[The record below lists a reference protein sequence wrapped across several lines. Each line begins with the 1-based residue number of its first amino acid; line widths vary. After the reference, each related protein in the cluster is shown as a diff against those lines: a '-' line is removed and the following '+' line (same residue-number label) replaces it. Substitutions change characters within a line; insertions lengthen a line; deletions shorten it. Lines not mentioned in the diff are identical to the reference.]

1 MVRIAALIPVA
12 LATAFAAAVAHAE
25 GVTIYQEDKK
35 FSEAE
40 VTIKAGQ
47 SVIFANKDPITHNV
61 YSKSPGMSFDLRTQK
76 AGESSEVKF
85 DHAGESDVQC
95 AIHPQMK
102 MKIKVTE

>member
-1 MVRIAALIPVA
+1 MVRIAALVSMAMVLTAAIA
-12 LATAFAAAVAHAE
+12 YADGATV
-25 GVTIYQEDKK
+25 YQEDKK

-47 SVIFANKDPITHNV
+47 SVTFANKDPITHNV
-61 YSKSPGMSFDLRTQK
+61 YSKTPGMSFDLKTQK
-76 AGESSEVKF
+76 SGESSEVKF
-85 DHAGESDVQC
+85 DHAGESEVQC

>member
-1 MVRIAALIPVA
+1 MVRIPTLIAV
-12 LATAFAAAVAHAE
+12 AAAMTLTAAIARAD
-25 GVTIYQEDKK
+25 GVTVYQEDKK

-47 SVIFANKDPITHNV
+47 SVVFANKDPITHNV
-61 YSKSPGMSFDLRTQK
+61 YSKTPGMSFDLRTQK

>member
-12 LATAFAAAVAHAE
+12 LATALTAAAAYAE
-25 GVTIYQEDKK
+25 GATVYQEDKK
-35 FSEAE
+35 FSDPE

-47 SVIFANKDPITHNV
+47 SVVFANKDPFTHNV
-61 YSKSPGMSFDLRTQK
+61 YSKTPGMSFDLRTQK

>member
-1 MVRIAALIPVA
+1 MVRVATLISITVAMALT
-12 LATAFAAAVAHAE
+12 ATIAHA
-25 GVTIYQEDKK
+25 GGPTVYQEDKK

-40 VTIKAGQ
+40 VTIKSGQ
-47 SVIFANKDPITHNV
+47 SVVFANKDPFTHNV
-61 YSKSPGMSFDLRTQK
+61 YSKTPGMSFDLRTQK
-76 AGESSEVKF
+76 SGESSEVKF